1 MKEYSG
7 ILQKM
12 ETTLNQ
18 QVEYSLQLNEQII
31 NMNELIGK
39 PITLGWS
46 GEIHCLHCGRL
57 TETSYFQGYC
67 YPCFKTLPQTDDC
80 IFNPE
85 LCKAHEGISRDRRF
99 AEQFCLQDH
108 YVYLALTDSVK
119 VGVTRA
125 TQVPTRWIDQGAWKA
140 IRLAKTPNR
149 FLAGIIEVEL
159 KNILK
164 DKTNWRNML
173 TNKKDESV
181 DLMREKERALSYL
194 SASSSKFYDDNHEIT
209 EIQYPVAAYPLKV
222 NYTNLEK
229 SREVSRTLI
238 GIRGQYLLFDNGDSL
253 NIRKY
258 GGYSITLKYN

>member
-1 MKEYSG
+1 MDNPVKY
-7 ILQKM
+7 
-12 ETTLNQ
+12 TLNIDNQ
-18 QVEYSLQLNEQII
+18 SIDVNDLINHQLNLHWE
-31 NMNELIGK
+31 
-39 PITLGWS
+39 

-67 YPCFKTLPQTDDC
+67 FPCFKTLPQTDDC

-85 LCKAHEGISRDRRF
+85 LCKAHEGISRNRLF

-125 TQVPTRWIDQGAWKA
+125 TQIPTRWIDQGAWKA

-149 FLAGIIEVEL
+149 FLAGVIEVEL
-159 KNILK
+159 KKHLT

-173 TNKKDESV
+173 TNKMNTAINLIE
-181 DLMREKERALSYL
+181 EKNKARKLL
-194 SASSSKFYDDNHEIT
+194 SSSSSVYYDSDNEIID
-209 EIQYPVAAYPLKV
+209 IQYPVLAYPDKAG
-222 NYTNLEK
+222 YSAFEK
-229 SREVSRTLI
+229 TPTISGKLI
-238 GIRGQYLLFDNGDSL
+238 GIRGQYLIFDDGNTL

-258 GGYSITLKYN
+258 GGYKINIEVI